1 MALTQYYVDPA
12 IAANSGTGAI
22 GDPFGDLQYALNTL
36 TRDTTNGDQ
45 INIKAGTA
53 EVLASSLTLAT
64 YGTPAEGAPLVLRG
78 YTSTANDGGYGVIDC
93 GGNTMWAS
101 TSYPHVV
108 LIDLEIHTFG
118 NNNGIN
124 ISGSLTWTV
133 ARCKIHKG
141 ASSPSSKIL
150 CYVIGGTVI
159 GCHVHDAGTNGTGVQ
174 AAVVLDNFVKDC
186 PIGITNNTASGAV
199 AGNFVVD
206 ATTSGIAA
214 AADNITITN
223 NAVCS
228 QSAATG
234 YGIGSGSSSHSR
246 HVVTNNII
254 IGYSGAGGAGIN
266 FPGDVAVSGFNAFY
280 SNTTDES
287 YGDAVYLDLGNDV
300 SLGADPFTSATTS
313 DFSLTI
319 AGKAALRGV
328 GYPAAY
334 LGAHA
339 NTDGH
344 FTIGPVQ
351 YGEAEAA
358 ADYPAEGDV
367 QDGVSYGSGTYT
379 GTFAAP
385 AVGDVQSGVQ
395 YGAAGTEYTGTFGVP
410 AVGDVQESVQ
420 YGAGGTEFTGT
431 LALPTEAQVES
442 GVGFGASGT
451 EFTGSLVGGSDWTSD
466 EKAQIRQALG
476 VTGTTAATEST
487 GDISA
492 GFAGLATDTEVATA
506 AAAAILETPANK
518 IATGAG
524 GAITT
529 VTNVTNGVTLADDAI
544 TSAKFDESTA
554 FPLKAADS
562 GSTYI
567 LRTGADG
574 DTGETLSDQMDAVAS
589 LISVEL
595 SNTSD
600 STASGAI
607 TRTRGNTWAINATIG
622 AITGYTSLWFTV
634 KHSKDDADADAIL
647 QIRKNASETGD
658 GLIYKNGSSD
668 VTAGNGS
675 ITVSD
680 DTTGAIITALVAADT
695 DDMPVGEFYYD
706 YQVLIGSTITTPDS
720 GTFTIPADVT
730 RSIA

>member
-12 IAANSGTGAI
+12 IAADSGAGTI
-22 GDPFGDLQYALNTL
+22 GDPFGDSQYALNNI
-36 TRDTTNGDQ
+36 TRDATNGDQ
-45 INIKAGTA
+45 INIKAGTS
-53 EVLASSLTLAT
+53 EVLSGSLSLAT
-64 YGTPAEGAPLVLRG
+64 YGTPTEGAPLVLRG

-93 GGNTMWAS
+93 GGNSMWAS
-101 TSYPHVV
+101 TSYAHVS
-108 LIDLEIHTFG
+108 LIDLEMHTFG

-159 GCHVHDAGTNGTGVQ
+159 GCHVHDAGTNGTGIQ

-186 PIGITNNTASGAV
+186 PVGITNNTVSGVV
-199 AGNFVVD
+199 AGNVVVD
-206 ATTSGIAA
+206 ATTIGIAA

-228 QSAATG
+228 QSVATG

-246 HVVTNNII
+246 HIVTNNII

-280 SNTTDES
+280 GNTTDES

-300 SLGADPFTSATTS
+300 SLGADPFTSAATS
-313 DFSLTI
+313 DFSLTT

-344 FTIGPVQ
+344 VTIGPVQ

-358 ADYPAEGDV
+358 PDYPAEGDV
-367 QDGVSYGSGTYT
+367 QDGVSYGSG
-379 GTFAAP
+379 A
-385 AVGDVQSGVQ
+385 
-395 YGAAGTEYTGTFGVP
+395 YTGTFGVP

-420 YGAGGTEFTGT
+420 YGAGGTEYTGT
-431 LALPTEAQVES
+431 FAVPDEAEVES
-442 GVGFGASGT
+442 GVGFGAGGT
-451 EFTGSLVGGSDWTSD
+451 EFTGSLSGAADWTSD

-476 VTGTTAATEST
+476 VTGTTAATSGSGNLDT
-487 GDISA
+487 VLTNVGD
-492 GFAGLATDTEVATA
+492 LATDEELTA
-506 AAAAILETPANK
+506 MIIAGLQAEDPPIPANVTYQNGETNTLPAVAAAILE
-518 IATGAG
+518 
-524 GAITT
+524 
-529 VTNVTNGVTLADDAI
+529 
-544 TSAKFDESTA
+544 
-554 FPLKAADS
+554 
-562 GSTYI
+562 
-567 LRTGADG
+567 
-574 DTGETLSDQMDAVAS
+574 DTGTTLPGLMAA
-589 LISVEL
+589 EL

-607 TRTRGNTWAINATIG
+607 SRTRGNTWSISATIG

-634 KHSKDDADADAIL
+634 KHSKDDADSDAIL

-658 GLIYKNGSSD
+658 GLIYKNGSDD

-680 DTTGAIITALVAADT
+680 ASTGAIVIALDEADT
-695 DDMPVGEFYYD
+695 DDMPIGAFYYD
-706 YQVLIGSTITTPDS
+706 IQALISDTITTPDS
-720 GTFTIPADVT
+720 GTFTVTADVT